1 MEREYSKATVLK
13 RIFRCMKPYR
23 ARIAL
28 VVCLML
34 VQSTIIT
41 LLPAIS
47 AEAVDRHIV
56 NGSMEDLVLTVAL
69 YILLVLIWWAAHV
82 ARVHIMAGVS
92 NNVVLTIRDEAY
104 RNVLRQ
110 DMHWFDEH
118 SKGRILSRL
127 VGDASSLNDMLKQLV
142 TTIVPNVFQLVMI
155 VFMMF
160 ILDGTLA
167 AAVTLCIPL
176 VAISSAVLFHLIYPL
191 WQRFREDQGRI
202 AGYSNEA
209 FTGMRTI
216 QALGAQEEC
225 DEAFGKINGETTV
238 SWVKAVRLGDLVG
251 VVIDLGQ
258 GLGYAALFLSAVFI
272 RRLDASS
279 VGLII
284 AFTGYISLFWQP
296 IRALANMSNQLGNN
310 LAAAARVLTL
320 VDEEPTVVPPSSP
333 RRPAEASGRIQ
344 FVDVDFA
351 YPDEPG
357 RLVIKGLDLTVRAG
371 ESIALVGPT
380 GAGKTTLASL
390 VARFYDPVRG
400 KVLIDGVD
408 LRDYDEEALRRH
420 VCVMT
425 QESVLFSGTIGE
437 NIAYGRSD
445 ATEEEIEAVG
455 RAIGLDEVVRRLPKG
470 YGTAVSD
477 AALSQGQRQL
487 VALARTL
494 LADPAILVLDEATSS
509 IDTRS
514 EILVQKGIA
523 LLSRSRTSIIVAHR
537 LSTVRNVDRI
547 LVIAGQGI
555 AEQGSHEELM
565 ARDGIYR
572 RLVLSQR
579 GEE

>member
-56 NGSMEDLVLTVAL
+56 NGSMEALVSTIAL

-92 NNVVLTIRDEAY
+92 NSVVLSIRDEAY

-155 VFMMF
+155 VVMMF
-160 ILDGTLA
+160 ILDVTLA

-225 DEAFGKINGETTV
+225 DEAFEKINGETTV

-320 VDEEPTVVPPSSP
+320 IDEEPTVVPPSSP
-333 RRPAEASGRIQ
+333 RRPEAASGRIQ

-357 RLVIKGLDLTVRAG
+357 RLVIKGLDLTIRAG

-445 ATEEEIEAVG
+445 ATNEEIEAVG
-455 RAIGLDEVVRRLPKG
+455 RAIGLDEVVRPLPKG

-579 GEE
+579 EEE

>member
-13 RIFRCMKPYR
+13 RIFRCMKPYGV
-23 ARIAL
+23 RIAL
-28 VVCLML
+28 VVFLML

-118 SKGRILSRL
+118 SKGCILSRL

-155 VFMMF
+155 VVMMF

-272 RRLDASS
+272 RRLDAPS

-494 LADPAILVLDEATSS
+494 LADPAILVLDEAPSS

-579 GEE
+579 EEE

>member
-13 RIFRCMKPYR
+13 RIFRCMKPYGV
-23 ARIAL
+23 RIAL
-28 VVCLML
+28 VVFLML

-92 NNVVLTIRDEAY
+92 NSVVQTIREEAY

-155 VFMMF
+155 VVMMF

-579 GEE
+579 EEE

>member
-41 LLPAIS
+41 LLPAVS

-56 NGSMEDLVLTVAL
+56 NGSMEDLVSTIAL
-69 YILLVLIWWAAHV
+69 YILLVLIWWASHV
-82 ARVHIMAGVS
+82 VRVHIMAGVS
-92 NNVVLTIRDEAY
+92 NSVVLTIRDEAY

-155 VFMMF
+155 VVMMF
-160 ILDGTLA
+160 ILDVTLA

-225 DEAFGKINGETTV
+225 DEAFEKINGETTV

-320 VDEEPTVVPPSSP
+320 IDEEPTVVPPSSP

-357 RLVIKGLDLTVRAG
+357 RLVIKGLDLTIRAG

-579 GEE
+579 EEE

>member
-92 NNVVLTIRDEAY
+92 NSVVQTIRDEAY

-155 VFMMF
+155 VVMMF
-160 ILDGTLA
+160 ILDVTLA

-258 GLGYAALFLSAVFI
+258 GLGYASLFLSAVFI

-320 VDEEPTVVPPSSP
+320 IDEEPTVVPPSSP

-547 LVIAGQGI
+547 LVIAEQGI

-565 ARDGIYR
+565 AKDGIYR

-579 GEE
+579 EEE

>member
-23 ARIAL
+23 ARIVL

-82 ARVHIMAGVS
+82 ERVHIMAGVS

-155 VFMMF
+155 VVMMF

-167 AAVTLCIPL
+167 AAVMLCIPL

-333 RRPAEASGRIQ
+333 RRPKEASGRIQ

-455 RAIGLDEVVRRLPKG
+455 RAIGLDEVVRCLPKG

-579 GEE
+579 EEE

>member
-34 VQSTIIT
+34 IQSTIIT

-47 AEAVDRHIV
+47 AKAVDRHIV
-56 NGSMEDLVLTVAL
+56 NGSMEALVSTIAL
-69 YILLVLIWWAAHV
+69 YILLVLIWWASHV

-92 NNVVLTIRDEAY
+92 NSVVLTIRDEAY

-155 VFMMF
+155 VVMMF
-160 ILDGTLA
+160 ILDVTLA

-225 DEAFGKINGETTV
+225 DEAFEKINGETTV

-296 IRALANMSNQLGNN
+296 IRALANMSNQLCNN

-320 VDEEPTVVPPSSP
+320 IDEEPTVVPPSSP
-333 RRPAEASGRIQ
+333 RRPEEASGRIQ

-357 RLVIKGLDLTVRAG
+357 RLVIKGLDLTIRAG

-455 RAIGLDEVVRRLPKG
+455 RAIGLDEIVRRLSKG

-579 GEE
+579 EEE

>member
-23 ARIAL
+23 ARIVL

-34 VQSTIIT
+34 IQSTIIT

-56 NGSMEDLVLTVAL
+56 NDSMEALLSTIAL
-69 YILLVLIWWAAHV
+69 YILLVLIWWASHV
-82 ARVHIMAGVS
+82 VRVHIMAGVS
-92 NNVVLTIRDEAY
+92 NSVVLTIRDEAY

-155 VFMMF
+155 VVMMF
-160 ILDGTLA
+160 ILDVTLA

-176 VAISSAVLFHLIYPL
+176 VAISSVVLFHLIYPL

-225 DEAFGKINGETTV
+225 DEAFEKINGETTV

-320 VDEEPTVVPPSSP
+320 IDEEPTVVPPSSP
-333 RRPAEASGRIQ
+333 RRPEEASGRIQ

-357 RLVIKGLDLTVRAG
+357 RLVIKGLDLTIRAG

-445 ATEEEIEAVG
+445 ATNEEIEAVG
-455 RAIGLDEVVRRLPKG
+455 RAIGLDEIVRRLPKG

-579 GEE
+579 EEE